1 MRACFLIA
9 ERRLFYVK
17 NSASECNE
25 NLLSYCL
32 SQSVFYKNNAFS
44 SIRISHNEF
53 FSLSLQL
60 KKIYRTGMRNGRI
73 IRTTCAPSFAPF
85 AIVCAPGTLRVKD
98 TVRWLRDETQNT
110 KKSEYEELIIT
121 PGICL
126 VAVCRDDGR
135 KAQRHGTV
143 VGEAR
148 VCKRTESRPFH
159 LCVAHVQP
167 CRQFHGRGFVYRFA
181 RGLSAPQG
189 CRSPREGTEEAPS
202 VAS

>member
-9 ERRLFYVK
+9 ERRLFYVKNSASECNESLLSDCRVPPVLFK

-60 KKIYRTGMRNGRI
+60 EKIYRTGMRNGRI

-126 VAVCRDDGR
+126 VAICRDAGR
-135 KAQRHGTV
+135 TS
-143 VGEAR
+143 E
-148 VCKRTESRPFH
+148 
-159 LCVAHVQP
+159 
-167 CRQFHGRGFVYRFA
+167 
-181 RGLSAPQG
+181 
-189 CRSPREGTEEAPS
+189 
-202 VAS
+202 